1 MSSTSTYQQGR
12 NGLAGVERRPV
23 GPSTRVAPLP
33 VAPAARPSPLRRLR
47 RWLTPRVVGG
57 LVVMAAT
64 FAGYLAWLLLS
75 TPSTTDVLVLA
86 RDVPAGSTLSRADL
100 VEQPMQL
107 PGPQARAAVPG
118 AAIDRVIGRRLAGP
132 AFRDQVLIWPEL
144 DASAPPELEP
154 GHEAVTVAVRPDTAA
169 SGALRKDDLVRVV
182 VTTNKG
188 RPDAQ
193 SRTAIGSARVLTVG
207 RGDQRAPAAGGGAPV
222 SFGSG
227 ATSST
232 APIQNGPRQAQA
244 ISTVTLSVPSDQV
257 EALTAAKWAGEI
269 DLVLLSTATGP
280 TTTGAAGQ

>member
-1 MSSTSTYQQGR
+1 
-12 NGLAGVERRPV
+12 
-23 GPSTRVAPLP
+23 
-33 VAPAARPSPLRRLR
+33 
-47 RWLTPRVVGG
+47 
-57 LVVMAAT
+57 MAAT

-86 RDVPAGSTLSRADL
+86 RDVPAGTTLSRADL

-107 PGPQARAAVPG
+107 PEPQARSAVPG

-244 ISTVTLSVPSDQV
+244 ISTVTLSVPSEQV
-257 EALTAAKWAGEI
+257 EALTSAKWAGEI
-269 DLVLLSTATGP
+269 DLVLLSSAP
-280 TTTGAAGQ
+280 QPTTGAGGQ